1 MKFRKDLRF
10 VVIVNFGILAD
21 LIKQENAKSVDVQ
34 LGQRFAWEL
43 NDALSVNG
51 NRI

>member
-1 MKFRKDLRF
+1 
-10 VVIVNFGILAD
+10 VNFGMQAD
-21 LIKQENAKSVDVQ
+21 LQEPANAKNADAQ